1 MTELLSSIGLDFLF
15 KGFMLNALLAVLM
28 SSVLFGAIGTMAVD
42 NKMAFFSDAL
52 GHSATT
58 GIALGIMFGVE
69 NELIS
74 LIAFG
79 VVIALIINKVRTSGT
94 ATTDTVISVFA
105 SASIAVGLM
114 LLSKNQSAAQYSS
127 YLVGDILSVTKSEL
141 VFLLIS
147 MIVILVLWGIIY
159 NRLMLVSINR
169 TFASSR
175 GIRTSL
181 YENLFCAIIAVV
193 VMLSIRWVGILL
205 INSLLILPAA
215 AARNISRN
223 VRQYHL
229 FSIIIALISSVGGLI
244 MSWYI
249 GASSSASIVVVL
261 TVVFV
266 ITFLLRR
273 KSGRD

>member
-1 MTELLSSIGLDFLF
+1 MTEFLSSVGLNFLF
-15 KGFMLNALLAVLM
+15 TGFMLNALLAVLM

-42 NKMAFFSDAL
+42 SRMAFFSDAL
-52 GHSATT
+52 GHSAAT
-58 GIALGIMFGVE
+58 GIALGVMFGVE

-79 VVIALIINKVRTSGT
+79 IVMALIINKVRTSGT
-94 ATTDTVISVFA
+94 ASTDTVISVFA

-114 LLSKNQSAAQYSS
+114 LLSKYQSASKYSA

-141 VFLLIS
+141 IFLFIS
-147 MIVILVLWGIIY
+147 MIVILSLWGIIY

-175 GIRTSL
+175 GIKTSL
-181 YENLFCAIIAVV
+181 YENLFCAVIAVV

-215 AARNISRN
+215 AARNVSRN

-229 FSIIIALISSVGGLI
+229 FSIIIALVSSVSGLI
-244 MSWYI
+244 MSWYM
-249 GASSSASIVVVL
+249 GVSSSASIVVVL
-261 TVVFV
+261 TVMFI
-266 ITFLLRR
+266 ITFIFRK

>member
-1 MTELLSSIGLDFLF
+1 MTEFLSHIGLGFLSN
-15 KGFMLNALLAVLM
+15 GFMLNALLAVLM

-42 NKMAFFSDAL
+42 NRMAFFSDAL

-79 VVIALIINKVRTSGT
+79 VVMALIINKVRTSGT
-94 ATTDTVISVFA
+94 ASTDTVISVFA

-114 LLSKNQSAAQYSS
+114 LLSKNQSAAQYSA

-141 VFLLIS
+141 IFLFVS
-147 MIVILVLWGIIY
+147 TIVILVLWGVIY
-159 NRLMLVSINR
+159 NRLLLVSINR

-175 GIRTSL
+175 GIRTAV
-181 YENLFCAIIAVV
+181 YENLFCAVIAVV

-215 AARNISRN
+215 AARNVSRS
-223 VRQYHL
+223 VRQYHVL
-229 FSIIIALISSVGGLI
+229 SVIIALVSSVAGLI
-244 MSWYI
+244 MSWYM
-249 GASSSASIVVVL
+249 GVSSSASIVVALTVMFVL
-261 TVVFV
+261 TF
-266 ITFLLRR
+266 IFR
-273 KSGRD
+273 KRSGRD

>member
-1 MTELLSSIGLDFLF
+1 MTEFLSHIGLGFLSN
-15 KGFMLNALLAVLM
+15 GFMLNALLAVLM

-42 NKMAFFSDAL
+42 NRMAFFSDAL

-79 VVIALIINKVRTSGT
+79 VVMALIINKVRTSGT
-94 ATTDTVISVFA
+94 ASTDTVISVFA

-114 LLSKNQSAAQYSS
+114 LLSKNQSAAQYSA

-141 VFLLIS
+141 IFLFVS
-147 MIVILVLWGIIY
+147 TIVILVLWGVIY
-159 NRLMLVSINR
+159 NRLLLVSINR

-175 GIRTSL
+175 GIRTAV
-181 YENLFCAIIAVV
+181 YENLFCAVIAVV
-193 VMLSIRWVGILL
+193 VMLL

-215 AARNISRN
+215 AARNVSRS
-223 VRQYHL
+223 VRQYHVL
-229 FSIIIALISSVGGLI
+229 SVIIALVSSVAGLI
-244 MSWYI
+244 MSWYM
-249 GASSSASIVVVL
+249 GVSSSASIVVALTVMFVL
-261 TVVFV
+261 TF
-266 ITFLLRR
+266 IFR
-273 KSGRD
+273 KRSGRD

>member
-1 MTELLSSIGLDFLF
+1 MTEFLSSVGLNFLF
-15 KGFMLNALLAVLM
+15 TGFMLNALLAVLM

-42 NKMAFFSDAL
+42 NRMAFFSDAL
-52 GHSATT
+52 GHSAAT
-58 GIALGIMFGVE
+58 GIALGVMFGVE

-79 VVIALIINKVRTSGT
+79 IVMALIINKVRTSGT
-94 ATTDTVISVFA
+94 ASTDTVISVFA

-114 LLSKNQSAAQYSS
+114 LLSKYQSASKYSA

-141 VFLLIS
+141 IFLFIS
-147 MIVILVLWGIIY
+147 MIVILSLWGIIY

-175 GIRTSL
+175 GIKTSL
-181 YENLFCAIIAVV
+181 YENLFCAVIAVV

-215 AARNISRN
+215 AARNVSRN

-229 FSIIIALISSVGGLI
+229 FSIIIALVSSVSGLI
-244 MSWYI
+244 MSWYM
-249 GASSSASIVVVL
+249 GVSSSASIVVVL
-261 TVVFV
+261 TVMFI
-266 ITFLLRR
+266 ITFIFRK

>member
-1 MTELLSSIGLDFLF
+1 MTEFLSSVGLNFLF
-15 KGFMLNALLAVLM
+15 TGFMLNALLAVLM

-42 NKMAFFSDAL
+42 NRMAFFSDAL
-52 GHSATT
+52 GHSAAT
-58 GIALGIMFGVE
+58 GIALGVMFGVE

-79 VVIALIINKVRTSGT
+79 IVMALIINKVRTSGT
-94 ATTDTVISVFA
+94 ASTDTVISVFA

-114 LLSKNQSAAQYSS
+114 LLSKYQSASKYSA

-141 VFLLIS
+141 IFLFIS
-147 MIVILVLWGIIY
+147 MIVILSLWGIIY

-175 GIRTSL
+175 GIKTSL
-181 YENLFCAIIAVV
+181 YENLFCAVIAVV

-215 AARNISRN
+215 AARNVSRN

-229 FSIIIALISSVGGLI
+229 FSIIIALVSSVSGLI
-244 MSWYI
+244 MSWYM
-249 GASSSASIVVVL
+249 GVSSSASIVVVL
-261 TVVFV
+261 TVMFI
-266 ITFLLRR
+266 ITFIFR
-273 KSGRD
+273 KKTGRD